1 MLDYAAFPEQRQNK
15 IRQLLRE
22 QGRVVCTV
30 LARDMQVSEHT
41 IRRDLN
47 ELAQD
52 GVCRRVHG
60 GAVSMLEVAGTF
72 EQRIEQNQAEKI
84 KIAQACSLL
93 IKRGA
98 CVFIDSGST
107 NLEIARNLPTQIP
120 FTVVT
125 NSPSIAM
132 ESMKSPL
139 CEVILIGGKLNRQI
153 GATLDPSAVKQINHI
168 HFDQCFIGGCA
179 LDPQMGV
186 TIFDY
191 EEAEFKKV
199 LIERSNQVIMGV
211 TADKLLGVARYTI
224 ASCDQI
230 SIVVMDK
237 SLAPKAAE
245 LFADMSL
252 KIVMAS

>member
-22 QGRVVCTV
+22 QGRVICTI
-30 LARDMQVSEHT
+30 LAREMQVSEHT

-47 ELAQD
+47 ELAQE

-60 GAVSMLEVAGTF
+60 GAVSMLEETGSF
-72 EQRIEQNQAEKI
+72 EQRIEQNQAEKL

-93 IKRGA
+93 IKQGA
-98 CVFIDSGST
+98 CVFIDTGST
-107 NLEIARNLPTQIP
+107 NLEIARNLPAHIA

-125 NSPSIAM
+125 NSPSIAI
-132 ESMKSPL
+132 ESMKKPL
-139 CEVILIGGKLNRQI
+139 CEVILIGGKLNREI
-153 GATLDPSAVKQINHI
+153 GASIDSSAVNQINHI

-191 EEAEFKKV
+191 EEAEFKKA

-211 TADKLLGVARYTI
+211 TADKLPGVARYTI
-224 ASCDQI
+224 ASCEQI
-230 SIVVMDK
+230 SILVMDE
-237 SLAPKAAE
+237 SLNKE
-245 LFADMSL
+245 TEKLFADTSL
-252 KIVMAS
+252 KMIMAN

>member
-22 QGRVVCTV
+22 QGRVICTI

-47 ELAQD
+47 ELAQE
-52 GVCRRVHG
+52 GICRRVHG
-60 GAVSMLEVAGTF
+60 GAVSMLDELGSF

-93 IKRGA
+93 IKQGA
-98 CVFIDSGST
+98 CVFIDTGST
-107 NLEIARNLPTQIP
+107 NLEIARNLPAHIA

-125 NSPSIAM
+125 NSPSIAI
-132 ESMKSPL
+132 ESMKRPL
-139 CEVILIGGKLNRQI
+139 CEVILIGGKLNREI
-153 GATLDPSAVKQINHI
+153 GASIDTSAANQINHI

-199 LIERSNQVIMGV
+199 LIQRSNQVIMGV
-211 TADKLLGVARYTI
+211 TADKLPGVARYTI

-230 SIVVMDK
+230 SILVMDK
-237 SLAPKAAE
+237 SLNPNIVE
-245 LFADMSL
+245 LFADTSI